1 MRVLFIDRVHPSLK
15 NNLEENHFVCDES
28 YHLSKKEIEK
38 IINNYEGIVIRSRF
52 KIDSNFID
60 RAKKLKFI
68 ARAGSGIENIDVEFA
83 ESKNIKCFNAS
94 EGNKQAVAEHA
105 IGMILSLFNN
115 LNKSDKEVREGIWER
130 EGNRGIELSGK
141 TIGIIGFGNNGS
153 AFAEILKGFN
163 MKILSFDKYLSKY
176 LYESSIKEIYE
187 NADIISLH
195 IPLTKETTYMV
206 NDEFINNFKKDF
218 YLINTARGECVNTNS
233 LVNALQN
240 GKIKGACL
248 DVLEY
253 EETSFEN
260 LSQEGFTTE
269 MKYLIESEKTILSPH
284 VAGWTAESN
293 RKIVEVLTEKITSY
307 FLQ

>member
-1 MRVLFIDRVHPSLK
+1 MRVLFIDRVHRSLK

-195 IPLTKETTYMV
+195 IPLTKETTYMI

-218 YLINTARGECVNTNS
+218 YLINTSRGECVNTNS